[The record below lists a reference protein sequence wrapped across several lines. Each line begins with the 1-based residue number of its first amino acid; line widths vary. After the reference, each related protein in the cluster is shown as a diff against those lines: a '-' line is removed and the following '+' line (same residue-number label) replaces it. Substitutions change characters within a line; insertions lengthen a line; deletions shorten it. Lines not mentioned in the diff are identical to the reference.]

1 MLLDFLLNK
10 FTKLIIKFYSSK
22 QLYNMYSLKII
33 EESNHLQIE
42 KKNKLISSYQ
52 EDYEFPHKLRQRN

>member
-33 EESNHLQIE
+33 EETKHLKI
-42 KKNKLISSYQ
+42 KNNNKLISSYD